1 MRFKY
6 SSMRFKY
13 AYASLLLLV
22 TTTID
27 LAWTLESMESTEP
40 ANLVFMLMDDVSLF
54 SMA

>member
-1 MRFKY
+1 
-6 SSMRFKY
+6 MRFKY

-22 TTTID
+22 TTTYTID

-54 SMA
+54 SRPMA